1 MSFYSFICQSRAFKG
16 TMRMLLMLMLLA
28 ALISSFSI
36 PVSATP
42 AWTNA
47 WTIIGSNDSDGLTNP
62 FGIAADQVGNVYV
75 TNGNEIKKLVTG
87 DPSWQPVINTGLS
100 ASPNGIAVDKDGNLY
115 ITDSSKSVVQQLDS
129 EEAEW
134 KAIGGRSTGMI
145 WVPGH
150 YMVYDGSTIWVD
162 GAWQPSTENSGGIYV
177 PFGVAVDEDLNVYV
191 ANRGNINY
199 SESYNSL
206 AMLKEGDWTILG
218 ASSDGKVPCYIAD
231 VATDNSGNVYVTTQY
246 SSGTGI
252 GQDSIRIVSGG
263 EWRTMPRTYVNDPI
277 NPDGIAVDHSG
288 HIYVVS
294 RGDRTVKVFAED
306 RWISISGSD
315 IGGPKNPNRIAV
327 DGSGNIYVTDSTNK
341 LVWKL
346 QAPATKLVWE
356 TQPTNGTAGHP
367 WANPPKVALVDANG
381 HVETGVNDY
390 TVTLTINSDN
400 GARLSGATATFE
412 NGIAT
417 FDDLTVNKVDSGYTL
432 TPSCSLSPNLVGESS
447 DAFNMDAP
455 PLPTV
460 NSISPS
466 SGIGGTRVSITGN
479 NFTAASLV
487 KFGEVAG
494 VNLVVKSDT
503 SIEVTAPSQ
512 GAGMVNISVTT
523 PGGESLPFGY
533 FTYNQPGVWT
543 GSWTKIADDFD
554 LVRGLAIDKDDN
566 IYVVEHGTGLGNG
579 KLKKLDGN
587 TWYTPVTGLS
597 YPKGVAVDATGYTY
611 VADYDNMRIMWNSTE
626 MVKWTDN
633 RPRGVALDKS
643 GNVYATVNTS
653 GGASVLKYN
662 GTNWSDITY
671 DGAFSVPQDVAVDK
685 DGNVYVVDSYLNL
698 AKKLSAGTTQWEII
712 GTGFDG
718 GPEGIMVDGVGNV
731 YVADTNNNVI
741 KELRV
746 GSTQWANIGG
756 LTEPYD
762 IALDSQGNLN
772 ATAKNAGGSGGA
784 LYMLNAPAT
793 QLVWDTQP
801 GDSPAGQTIQPYPK
815 LTLKDAKGNVI
826 NGNSTDTVTLSLY
839 SNNGASLEGLAGTTT
854 VTMVNGTADFVDIRI
869 SQPGSGYRLV
879 PSCSVSDIAIFD
891 SESFTITGEVAP
903 TPPLVWTGGWTTIGS
918 SSNDFGSITG
928 IAVDDSMQVYA
939 VDKNRNNVKIFDGEN
954 WKIEFEDPD
963 LNNSYGLA
971 LHEEDIYT
979 ADFNNRRILKYGNPF
994 TSLDSLRPNDV
1005 AVDKLGNV
1013 YTCGYGTGMK
1023 VLKYE
1028 DSKWSS
1034 IEYNTSFSYPKG
1046 LALDNGGNLYVTD
1059 SINKDIKM
1067 LPAGTKQWKT
1077 IGIGFAEPEG
1087 ITVDNSGNAYVA
1099 DGYQE
1104 GEIKVLVAGTD
1115 QWVSLPNA
1123 GTMGVNDVSVDKYG
1137 NVYVSYMNNVYKHQA
1152 PATKLVWDTQ
1162 PVGGIGKAVWDQ
1174 QPVVSLRDANDNI
1187 LTGDSSNTV
1196 TITLNPVN
1204 GATPDGSTY
1213 TRTAPLVKG
1222 VACFSGLQI
1231 DELGTYTLTLSTNL
1245 NDSIECPESN
1255 PFNITAGAVD
1265 QAQSKVTA
1273 SETELMA
1280 DNSDSAVITV
1290 TLKDAYGNPIREK
1303 TVALTQ
1309 GSGSSFIS
1317 PAESITDDG
1326 GNAMFW
1332 VKNTKIEMVTYTV
1345 TETTDNLTITE
1356 TAQISFKAGAVNAKQ
1371 STLEANKTTVVADN
1385 SDSPAITVTLKD
1397 ASGNPIEGKL
1407 VTLLQEEG
1415 NSYIS
1420 PVNGISDETGK
1431 VVFTVK
1437 NTKAETIIYTAV
1449 SDDITLEATVQ
1460 VAFIPGPAKEFI
1472 IDASDI
1478 QIAGIPFDVT
1488 VKVKDQYG
1496 NTVTDY
1502 IGKVSFSTDN
1512 GNSPGGWTPIVPDSY
1527 SFTQADAGI
1536 RSFSSGVT
1544 FYNTRFSA
1552 LTVVDENDSSII
1564 GKKEEITVNADTAD
1578 TGTTTVAAETATVT
1592 ANGSDNSTI
1601 TVTVK
1606 DTYGNPVSGKTVI
1619 LEQGSGSSVITPVQD
1634 DSQADGTAVFV
1645 VKSTKAETII
1655 YTAVTDDIT
1664 LEATVQVAFIPGP
1677 AKEFIIDASDI
1688 QIAGI
1693 PFDVTVKVKDQYG
1706 NTVTDY
1712 IGKVSFSTD
1721 NGNSPGGWT
1730 PIVPDSYSFTQA
1742 DAGIRSFSSGVTFYN
1757 TRFSALTVVDENDS
1771 SIIGKKE
1778 EITVNA
1784 DTADTGTTTVAAET
1798 ATVTANGSD
1807 NSTITVTVKDTYGN
1821 PVSGKT
1827 VILEQ
1832 GSGSSVITPV
1842 QDDSQADGTAV
1853 FVVKSTKA
1861 EIVVYTVKVDGATQ
1875 GATVAIDFVPGLAE
1889 SLIVEA
1895 AGSQKAGVP
1904 FNVTVTAK
1912 DLHGN
1917 TATGYRGTVELT
1929 SMDSQAVL
1937 PGSYAFSETDQGTY
1951 IFNGVILKTS
1961 GSRIITAEDID
1972 NDSIR
1977 GATGNITVGPD
1988 TESGQSTIAADKPV
2002 VIADSK
2008 DKVNITVTLRDVY
2021 GNPVRGKT
2029 VNLSQGSGISVVE
2042 AVYGTS
2048 SHMDGTVLFTVA
2060 STKAETVKYTAMVDE
2075 KAVTEAVE
2083 VTFLSGTAAQ
2093 LEWEIQPG
2101 GGSAGQI
2108 WPQQPVLVL
2117 KDSYGNVNT
2126 GDNSSEVT
2134 VVLKY
2139 GDEAILGGTKTVTFK
2154 NGEAIFND
2162 LQIDTMGSYKLTP
2175 TITMN
2180 GIDSTDSNI
2189 FRISLVPAP
2198 SIKPNGGTFS
2208 GPVTVGLDYPEEYE
2222 AYYSLDEKTP
2232 NQDAIFYDGPFT
2244 IFSNSTVSATVCD
2257 TVYGEWSQTSRAE
2270 FIIQLSTPTADVE
2283 DGSTIE
2289 NKSTVKLSAAVQ
2301 GATIYYTTDGSTP
2314 NTNSSSGNIVKII
2327 GTEGT
2332 IVTLKAYAVKA
2343 DYKESK
2349 VVEFRYF
2356 IKQTDSSN
2364 NDGDN
2369 DSTGDSSSGDSGG
2382 SRTPAQGPQ
2391 TEISFVGNVVTATK
2405 TVTAAFDS
2413 RGNTMATVSLTQVN
2427 DAIGQAQKEAE
2438 RLGEDT
2444 VARVEIKVEA
2454 PADATAVTTNI
2465 PQEAVS
2471 QATVAGIDALKVV
2484 TPIAVI
2490 TFDANALSALAVE
2503 VADEVKI
2510 RVSKVDASSLS
2521 LEAQQKVGDRPILD
2535 VNVNSGGRTIS
2546 QFGGDVFVSLPYA
2559 PKAGEDTEAIVI
2571 YYINALGDLEIV
2583 SDCLYDP
2590 VTGRISFST
2599 RHFSQYAVGYNKV
2612 TFKDVTENAWYSKA
2626 VGFIAA
2632 REITLGT
2639 GDGKFSPDAKL
2650 TRGTFMVM
2658 LLKAYGIAPDRD
2670 PKDNFADAGDT
2681 YYTGY
2686 LAVAKRLK
2694 ISAGVGDNMFAPCE
2708 QITRQE
2714 MFTLLYNALKSIG
2727 RLPEGKAGE
2736 PLSSFADVENV
2747 ASWAKEAMTL
2757 LAETGTIGGNEG
2769 KLSPTSTTTRAEM
2782 AQVLYNLLHHH
2793 PQTLSFFVSSSNVE
2807 AVTLLTRSEVSC
2819 K

>member
-1 MSFYSFICQSRAFKG
+1 
-16 TMRMLLMLMLLA
+16 
-28 ALISSFSI
+28 
-36 PVSATP
+36 
-42 AWTNA
+42 
-47 WTIIGSNDSDGLTNP
+47 
-62 FGIAADQVGNVYV
+62 
-75 TNGNEIKKLVTG
+75 
-87 DPSWQPVINTGLS
+87 
-100 ASPNGIAVDKDGNLY
+100 
-115 ITDSSKSVVQQLDS
+115 
-129 EEAEW
+129 
-134 KAIGGRSTGMI
+134 
-145 WVPGH
+145 
-150 YMVYDGSTIWVD
+150 
-162 GAWQPSTENSGGIYV
+162 
-177 PFGVAVDEDLNVYV
+177 
-191 ANRGNINY
+191 
-199 SESYNSL
+199 
-206 AMLKEGDWTILG
+206 
-218 ASSDGKVPCYIAD
+218 
-231 VATDNSGNVYVTTQY
+231 
-246 SSGTGI
+246 
-252 GQDSIRIVSGG
+252 
-263 EWRTMPRTYVNDPI
+263 
-277 NPDGIAVDHSG
+277 
-288 HIYVVS
+288 
-294 RGDRTVKVFAED
+294 
-306 RWISISGSD
+306 
-315 IGGPKNPNRIAV
+315 
-327 DGSGNIYVTDSTNK
+327 
-341 LVWKL
+341 
-346 QAPATKLVWE
+346 
-356 TQPTNGTAGHP
+356 
-367 WANPPKVALVDANG
+367 
-381 HVETGVNDY
+381 
-390 TVTLTINSDN
+390 
-400 GARLSGATATFE
+400 
-412 NGIAT
+412 
-417 FDDLTVNKVDSGYTL
+417 
-432 TPSCSLSPNLVGESS
+432 
-447 DAFNMDAP
+447 
-455 PLPTV
+455 
-460 NSISPS
+460 
-466 SGIGGTRVSITGN
+466 
-479 NFTAASLV
+479 
-487 KFGEVAG
+487 
-494 VNLVVKSDT
+494 
-503 SIEVTAPSQ
+503 
-512 GAGMVNISVTT
+512 
-523 PGGESLPFGY
+523 
-533 FTYNQPGVWT
+533 
-543 GSWTKIADDFD
+543 
-554 LVRGLAIDKDDN
+554 
-566 IYVVEHGTGLGNG
+566 
-579 KLKKLDGN
+579 
-587 TWYTPVTGLS
+587 
-597 YPKGVAVDATGYTY
+597 
-611 VADYDNMRIMWNSTE
+611 
-626 MVKWTDN
+626 
-633 RPRGVALDKS
+633 
-643 GNVYATVNTS
+643 
-653 GGASVLKYN
+653 
-662 GTNWSDITY
+662 
-671 DGAFSVPQDVAVDK
+671 
-685 DGNVYVVDSYLNL
+685 
-698 AKKLSAGTTQWEII
+698 
-712 GTGFDG
+712 
-718 GPEGIMVDGVGNV
+718 
-731 YVADTNNNVI
+731 
-741 KELRV
+741 
-746 GSTQWANIGG
+746 
-756 LTEPYD
+756 
-762 IALDSQGNLN
+762 
-772 ATAKNAGGSGGA
+772 
-784 LYMLNAPAT
+784 
-793 QLVWDTQP
+793 
-801 GDSPAGQTIQPYPK
+801 
-815 LTLKDAKGNVI
+815 
-826 NGNSTDTVTLSLY
+826 
-839 SNNGASLEGLAGTTT
+839 
-854 VTMVNGTADFVDIRI
+854 
-869 SQPGSGYRLV
+869 
-879 PSCSVSDIAIFD
+879 
-891 SESFTITGEVAP
+891 
-903 TPPLVWTGGWTTIGS
+903 
-918 SSNDFGSITG
+918 
-928 IAVDDSMQVYA
+928 
-939 VDKNRNNVKIFDGEN
+939 
-954 WKIEFEDPD
+954 
-963 LNNSYGLA
+963 
-971 LHEEDIYT
+971 
-979 ADFNNRRILKYGNPF
+979 
-994 TSLDSLRPNDV
+994 
-1005 AVDKLGNV
+1005 
-1013 YTCGYGTGMK
+1013 
-1023 VLKYE
+1023 
-1028 DSKWSS
+1028 
-1034 IEYNTSFSYPKG
+1034 
-1046 LALDNGGNLYVTD
+1046 
-1059 SINKDIKM
+1059 
-1067 LPAGTKQWKT
+1067 
-1077 IGIGFAEPEG
+1077 
-1087 ITVDNSGNAYVA
+1087 
-1099 DGYQE
+1099 
-1104 GEIKVLVAGTD
+1104 
-1115 QWVSLPNA
+1115 
-1123 GTMGVNDVSVDKYG
+1123 
-1137 NVYVSYMNNVYKHQA
+1137 
-1152 PATKLVWDTQ
+1152 
-1162 PVGGIGKAVWDQ
+1162 
-1174 QPVVSLRDANDNI
+1174 
-1187 LTGDSSNTV
+1187 
-1196 TITLNPVN
+1196 
-1204 GATPDGSTY
+1204 
-1213 TRTAPLVKG
+1213 
-1222 VACFSGLQI
+1222 
-1231 DELGTYTLTLSTNL
+1231 
-1245 NDSIECPESN
+1245 
-1255 PFNITAGAVD
+1255 
-1265 QAQSKVTA
+1265 
-1273 SETELMA
+1273 
-1280 DNSDSAVITV
+1280 
-1290 TLKDAYGNPIREK
+1290 
-1303 TVALTQ
+1303 
-1309 GSGSSFIS
+1309 
-1317 PAESITDDG
+1317 
-1326 GNAMFW
+1326 
-1332 VKNTKIEMVTYTV
+1332 
-1345 TETTDNLTITE
+1345 
-1356 TAQISFKAGAVNAKQ
+1356 
-1371 STLEANKTTVVADN
+1371 
-1385 SDSPAITVTLKD
+1385 
-1397 ASGNPIEGKL
+1397 
-1407 VTLLQEEG
+1407 
-1415 NSYIS
+1415 
-1420 PVNGISDETGK
+1420 
-1431 VVFTVK
+1431 
-1437 NTKAETIIYTAV
+1437 
-1449 SDDITLEATVQ
+1449 
-1460 VAFIPGPAKEFI
+1460 
-1472 IDASDI
+1472 
-1478 QIAGIPFDVT
+1478 
-1488 VKVKDQYG
+1488 
-1496 NTVTDY
+1496 
-1502 IGKVSFSTDN
+1502 
-1512 GNSPGGWTPIVPDSY
+1512 
-1527 SFTQADAGI
+1527 
-1536 RSFSSGVT
+1536 
-1544 FYNTRFSA
+1544 
-1552 LTVVDENDSSII
+1552 
-1564 GKKEEITVNADTAD
+1564 
-1578 TGTTTVAAETATVT
+1578 
-1592 ANGSDNSTI
+1592 
-1601 TVTVK
+1601 
-1606 DTYGNPVSGKTVI
+1606 
-1619 LEQGSGSSVITPVQD
+1619 
-1634 DSQADGTAVFV
+1634 
-1645 VKSTKAETII
+1645 
-1655 YTAVTDDIT
+1655 
-1664 LEATVQVAFIPGP
+1664 
-1677 AKEFIIDASDI
+1677 
-1688 QIAGI
+1688 
-1693 PFDVTVKVKDQYG
+1693 
-1706 NTVTDY
+1706 
-1712 IGKVSFSTD
+1712 
-1721 NGNSPGGWT
+1721 
-1730 PIVPDSYSFTQA
+1730 
-1742 DAGIRSFSSGVTFYN
+1742 
-1757 TRFSALTVVDENDS
+1757 
-1771 SIIGKKE
+1771 
-1778 EITVNA
+1778 
-1784 DTADTGTTTVAAET
+1784 
-1798 ATVTANGSD
+1798 
-1807 NSTITVTVKDTYGN
+1807 
-1821 PVSGKT
+1821 
-1827 VILEQ
+1827 EQ